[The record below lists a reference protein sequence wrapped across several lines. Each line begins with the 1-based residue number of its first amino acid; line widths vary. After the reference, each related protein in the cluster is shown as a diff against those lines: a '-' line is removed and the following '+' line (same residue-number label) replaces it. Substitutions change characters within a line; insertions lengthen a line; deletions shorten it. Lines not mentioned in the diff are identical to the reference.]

1 MSDPLPI
8 ALDAMGGDHA
18 PAEIVAGALHVARTG
33 LAVCLV
39 GDQVRIRQ
47 ELAKHGDTPPEIS
60 IEHTDVVIGAHE
72 HPARALRAKPGASLP
87 LAVAMVR
94 DGKARAAL
102 SAGNSGAIMA
112 AGVFSL
118 KRQPGIERPAFGG
131 IIPTCTGHAF
141 LIDMG
146 ANTEC
151 KPSYLLQFAQ
161 MGSVYM
167 HQAQGVARPRV
178 GVVSNGEEEGKGTA
192 LTLAAY
198 DLLKASALNFVGNI
212 EGNDIMAGKVDVVV
226 CDGFTGNVILK
237 TMEGTAGAIIDLLR
251 VQLRSSLRAKL
262 GAALALPALRALGKR
277 LDYAETGGVPVMGV
291 GGVLIN
297 CHGRSKARA
306 IEQGLRLADRM
317 ANQNLVAAIGRELAA
332 GLGTAADPAS
342 VAAE

>member
-1 MSDPLPI
+1 MSDTLPI

-18 PAEIVAGALHVARTG
+18 PAEIVAGALRVARTG

-47 ELAKHGDTPPEIS
+47 ELAKHGDTPSAIS
-60 IEHTDVVIGAHE
+60 VEHTDLVIGAHE
-72 HPARALRAKPGASLP
+72 HPAKALRAKPGASLP

-112 AGVFSL
+112 AGIFSL

-131 IIPTCTGHAF
+131 IVPTRTGHAF

-167 HQAQGVARPRV
+167 HLAQGVARPRV
-178 GVVSNGEEEGKGTA
+178 GLVSNGEEEGKGTV

-198 DLLKASALNFVGNI
+198 DLLKASTLNFVGNI

-251 VQLRSSLRAKL
+251 AQLRSSLRAKL

-317 ANQNLVAAIGRELAA
+317 ATQGLVEAIGRELAA
-332 GLGTAADPAS
+332 NLSTTAEPAPAVAD
-342 VAAE
+342 